1 VLRVKDLSERDAGE
15 RVVAWVGAERK
26 QCGEILRLAM
36 LAQDEHASAHA
47 QLEGP
52 QGGRTWFAGHGET
65 VPNRLHYYNILVQ
78 YVKNYFKCFEWCGI
92 GGGV

>member
-1 VLRVKDLSERDAGE
+1 VLRVKDLSERDAVEG
-15 RVVAWVGAERK
+15 VVAWDGVGAERK

-36 LAQDEHASAHA
+36 LAQDEHASSHA

-65 VPNRLHYYNILVQ
+65 VPN
-78 YVKNYFKCFEWCGI
+78 
-92 GGGV
+92 